1 MRSSL
6 ENCIR
11 LANLCEYKEIK
22 DIDGNLIDIKQA
34 IFEYEDKYGD
44 GLSVIGGLIKKD
56 LLSQLDISLSTMKN
70 IESILSNLNLS
81 DYYSS
86 SYSIEPISQRSVYE
100 QRQVTSVNFNESLI
114 TVNGNVDKN
123 MLPDLKNMIKQAE
136 IEITKN
142 IIKSFR

>member
-1 MRSSL
+1 
-6 ENCIR
+6 
-11 LANLCEYKEIK
+11 
-22 DIDGNLIDIKQA
+22 
-34 IFEYEDKYGD
+34 
-44 GLSVIGGLIKKD
+44 
-56 LLSQLDISLSTMKN
+56 MKN